1 MNPARVLIPAER
13 LSLDWRAPAFNTV
26 IEFWCVPRGVKKREF
41 NPTCNKEVRDSRLE
55 QIP

>member
-41 NPTCNKEVRDSRLE
+41 NPTCNKVVRDSRLE